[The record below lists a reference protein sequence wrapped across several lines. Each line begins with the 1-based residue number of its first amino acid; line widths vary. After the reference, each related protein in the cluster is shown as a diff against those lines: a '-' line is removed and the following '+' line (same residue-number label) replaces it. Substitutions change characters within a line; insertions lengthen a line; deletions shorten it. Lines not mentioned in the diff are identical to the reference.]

1 MAFAR
6 HATGPT
12 ADLRALLSQV
22 HPVFMLPPVAASLFG
37 AVTAVGAAWDLSVA
51 AGHVIAVFLAVYTA
65 HLKDGYVDFY
75 VRGEDDDHPLTRRG
89 IWIAIGGAALGFG
102 GCLLLLGIWGGLGA
116 VAITAPLWAIGF
128 LHAPQFDTHPVTT
141 TLGYPLGIALAILG
155 GHYVQAGTL
164 SVGVVGFA
172 TVFLLVLTGVKII
185 DDEQDYAYDRSIEKR
200 TVSVVLGRRP
210 ARRLAMGLFGAG
222 LGLLLV
228 GGIVGPFPPAVPV
241 AAVVFG
247 LVAALALRR
256 PPTVATMLLVRGAY
270 LFLAV
275 LVAVVWLRPLS

>member
-1 MAFAR
+1 MVFAR

-37 AVTAVGAAWDLSVA
+37 AVTAVGAAWDLTVA
-51 AGHVIAVFLAVYTA
+51 TGHVVAVFLAVYTA

-89 IWIAIGGAALGFG
+89 VWIAIVGATLGFG
-102 GCLLLLGIWGGLGA
+102 GCLLLLGIRGGLGT
-116 VAITAPLWAIGF
+116 VAITAPLWVIGF
-128 LHAPQFDTHPVTT
+128 LHAPQFDTRPVTT

-155 GHYVQAGTL
+155 GHYVQANTL

-185 DDEQDYAYDRSIEKR
+185 DDEQDYTYDQSIEKR
-200 TVSVVLGRRP
+200 TVSVVLGRQS

-228 GGIVGPFPPAVPV
+228 GGIVGLFPPTVPV

-275 LVAVVWLRPLS
+275 LVAVVWLQPLS